1 MGAENFIKI
10 FLNTYHFFESSY
22 FNVVGTDT
30 RAESMFL
37 KEPPLTLHSI
47 WKEINSQVQNNQS
60 YNMKSHGCTLVMD
73 LVDFSASTLIKL
85 EVKEEIGMPQNWRM
99 HFDIFPR

>member
-47 WKEINSQVQNNQS
+47 WTEINSQVQNNQS
-60 YNMKSHGCTLVMD
+60 YNMKSHGCTLVND
-73 LVDFSASTLIKL
+73 LVDFSASTLIQL
-85 EVKEEIGMPQNWRM
+85 EVKEEIGMAPKLKDALWY
-99 HFDIFPR
+99 FP